1 MPDETL
7 PMKTRPTPKMLPLA
21 ALLLPL
27 AVMAQA
33 ALPITIADPAG
44 DDDGDGTL
52 SLPRD
57 SAFAPGDLDLR
68 SLRIAAEG
76 DGLRVEATFANPV
89 RHPST
94 ARGPGLGSEDLGV
107 FARRGFYAFN
117 LDLYLDLDRV
127 PGAGMTATLPGRGA
141 RIDAAHAWDKAVV
154 LTPRPELMR
163 RQLRE
168 ALAATGVIAEAALDA
183 ELDRRVFFATDVRV
197 RGRSVSFAVPG
208 RFVTPTQAGAASV
221 VGLVTAAKLAVE
233 AELGAAFGRGAAVP
247 TLGALQPAPGQ
258 PQDGV
263 GYRGDKAPATAV
275 VDLLAPNAAQQK
287 AQLAGG
293 AALTGLTPDNGTS
306 VGRPPGGGVSTP
318 SALPFALALEAVLRG
333 APVAAA
339 PVPAPAPV
347 PAAAPAPVASPPPAP
362 AVAAPAPVPSPAR
375 PAAASSDIE
384 ERLATLKRLRE
395 RNLITEDEYQQ
406 KRRELLDRL

>member
-1 MPDETL
+1 MAAETL
-7 PMKTRPTPKMLPLA
+7 PMKTRPTTKTLPLA

-68 SLRIAAEG
+68 ALRIAAEG

-94 ARGPGLGSEDLGV
+94 ARGPGLGSEDLSV

-127 PGAGMTATLPGRGA
+127 AGAGMTATLPGRGA

-197 RGRSVSFAVPG
+197 RGRTVSFAVPG
-208 RFVTPTQAGAASV
+208 RFVTPAQAGAASV

-233 AELGAAFGRGAAVP
+233 ADLGAAFARGAAVP

-275 VDLLAPNAAQQK
+275 LDLLAPNAAQQK
-287 AQLAGG
+287 AQLAAG
-293 AALTGLTPDNGTS
+293 AVLTGLSRENGFGAT
-306 VGRPPGGGVSTP
+306 VPPAGAAASTDT
-318 SALPFALALEAVLRG
+318 LPFARALEAVLRG
-333 APVAAA
+333 TPAVA
-339 PVPAPAPV
+339 APAPV
-347 PAAAPAPVASPPPAP
+347 PAPPAPAPVASPPPAP
-362 AVAAPAPVPSPAR
+362 AAAAPAPAPAR
-375 PAAASSDIE
+375 PAAVPADLE